1 MTSSVVLC
9 VRVACYQ
16 SKGAWRG
23 LRAGAVRV
31 RISSGLRLPVALG
44 YAPAGR
50 SGRLLLD
57 REVSNPIRLVTE
69 LDKPPVMD
77 NHAYHGGSR
86 LAVAVHRVPSAEV
99 KISRDRRVPAS
110 VGVG

>member
-16 SKGAWRG
+16 SKG
-23 LRAGAVRV
+23 
-31 RISSGLRLPVALG
+31 RL
-44 YAPAGR
+44 AGR

-57 REVSNPIRLVTE
+57 REVSNLIRLVTE

-86 LAVAVHRVPSAEV
+86 LAVAVH
-99 KISRDRRVPAS
+99 
-110 VGVG
+110 

>member
-1 MTSSVVLC
+1 MC
-9 VRVACYQ
+9 VRGACYQ
-16 SKGAWRG
+16 SKGAWRDP
-23 LRAGAVRV
+23 RAGLVRAW
-31 RISSGLRLPVALG
+31 RLPGLRLPVALG

-86 LAVAVHRVPSAEV
+86 LAVAVH
-99 KISRDRRVPAS
+99 
-110 VGVG
+110 